1 MEKCDCDI
9 AKHMPVGI
17 DFCLEE
23 GCSRHVF
30 VLKGVISMYL
40 DGTCHQGKGGSDS
53 FLISSWLSATTE
65 RPSGAISTIDS
76 TDAGIP
82 ITSQPGGPPLKRNSK
97 PFASSFVR
105 QGLLVGFRYMHR
117 AG

>member
-1 MEKCDCDI
+1 M
-9 AKHMPVGI
+9 
-17 DFCLEE
+17 F
-23 GCSRHVF
+23 
-30 VLKGVISMYL
+30 L
-40 DGTCHQGKGGSDS
+40 DGPCSQGNGGNDT

-76 TDAGIP
+76 TDGGIP

-97 PFASSFVR
+97 PLPSSFVR
-105 QGLLVGFRYMHR
+105 QGLFVGFRYMHR

>member
-1 MEKCDCDI
+1 M
-9 AKHMPVGI
+9 
-17 DFCLEE
+17 F
-23 GCSRHVF
+23 
-30 VLKGVISMYL
+30 L
-40 DGTCHQGKGGSDS
+40 DGPCRQGKGGSDT

-76 TDAGIP
+76 TDGGIP

-105 QGLLVGFRYMHR
+105 QGLFVGFRYMHR